1 MKFAKKVD
9 LADLKSETD
18 KLDIDDLK
26 TIPVVLTHFR
36 PMFHLCR
43 NQKVGFYQE
52 NVWKTPVDEWHFKD
66 LRLYLKC
73 HSSTGVFQ
81 TFC

>member
-43 NQKVGFYQE
+43 NQKVGFY
-52 NVWKTPVDEWHFKD
+52 
-66 LRLYLKC
+66 
-73 HSSTGVFQ
+73 
-81 TFC
+81 

>member
-1 MKFAKKVD
+1 MKFAKNFD

-36 PMFHLCR
+36 PMFHLCK
-43 NQKVGFYQE
+43 NQLPGLSIRATLVE
-52 NVWKTPVDEWHFKD
+52 NGLSKLSDVANMKLLK
-66 LRLYLKC
+66 RLNMMN
-73 HSSTGVFQ
+73 
-81 TFC
+81 